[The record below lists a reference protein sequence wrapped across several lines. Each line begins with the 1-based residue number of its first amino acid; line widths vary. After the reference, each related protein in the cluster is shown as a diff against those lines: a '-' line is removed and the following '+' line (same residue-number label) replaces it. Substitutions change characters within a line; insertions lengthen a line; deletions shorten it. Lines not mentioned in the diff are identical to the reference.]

1 MLKLQKKVKKI
12 KLPGTDIEVSP
23 LGLGVWQFAGGHG
36 FNKYIWSKE
45 IPEETRNDI
54 VKAALDGG
62 INWFDTAEAYGG
74 GRSERNLASALKANE
89 VKDEEV
95 YIADKWMPMMRFAG
109 NLKKTIQKRLEALD
123 GYTIDL
129 HQIHQPYSL
138 STTRA
143 QMNAMADLVEEG
155 KIRSVGVSNFSKK
168 KMIKAYDALK
178 DRGLSLVSNQVH
190 YSLLTRTIEKN
201 GVLDTAKELGIRI
214 ISWSPLEQGTLT
226 GKYHKDPS
234 LLKNLT
240 FIRRRIMPN
249 IKKKTKKSMAL
260 MEAIEEIAKAHE
272 VTPSQVALNWL
283 INFHGDTVLAI
294 PGASKVH
301 HVESN
306 VGAMYFELSKDEMD
320 RIDELSRP
328 LNKMK

>member
-1 MLKLQKKVKKI
+1 M
-12 KLPGTDIEVSP
+12 T
-23 LGLGVWQFAGGHG
+23 
-36 FNKYIWSKE
+36 
-45 IPEETRNDI
+45 TRNNI
-54 VKAALDGG
+54 IKAALDGG

-74 GRSERNLASALKANE
+74 GRSERYLASALKANGI
-89 VKDEEV
+89 KDEDV
-95 YIADKWMPMMRFAG
+95 YIADKWMPIGKFAG
-109 NLKKTIQKRLEALD
+109 NLKKTIDKRLEAL
-123 GYTIDL
+123 GGFSITL

-138 STTRA
+138 SSIKA

-178 DRGLSLVSNQVH
+178 DRGLKLISNQVH
-190 YSLLTRTIEKN
+190 YSLLTRDIEKN
-201 GVLDTAKELGIRI
+201 GILDTAKELGIKI

-240 FIRRRIMPN
+240 FIRRSIMPN
-249 IKKKTKKSMAL
+249 IKKKTKKSKVL

-272 VTPSQVALNWL
+272 VTPTQVALNWL

-301 HVESN
+301 HVEQN

-320 RIDELSRP
+320 KIDELSRP